1 MWEYYCFQYNHQNIL
16 WNLYSILWK
25 HYIVHLW
32 FHFCSWKSLKKKNY
46 PFWRSPRIW
55 CVIGEDNTMHGE
67 SWVRTGWE
75 SCFDSILKLFPGL
88 RLTML
93 HSIGRKEADWS
104 LCLKGHGIRSLWS
117 WTWLGAAQRWR
128 RKLLSSGGL
137 NLECKP
143 TQVSGGWL
151 CSSLII
157 HHENHLKWEAVGEER
172 GGLEGRGE
180 ERGVKE
186 GGKTRSSH
194 LVMVTLCVTQ

>member
-1 MWEYYCFQYNHQNIL
+1 MRILLFSIQSSKHTMKPVLYIMKALYCPSVVPFLFMEIL
-16 WNLYSILWK
+16 K
-25 HYIVHLW
+25 
-32 FHFCSWKSLKKKNY
+32 KKKNY

-151 CSSLII
+151 RSSLII
-157 HHENHLKWEAVGEER
+157 HHENHLN
-172 GGLEGRGE
+172 
-180 ERGVKE
+180 
-186 GGKTRSSH
+186 
-194 LVMVTLCVTQ
+194 